1 MRKTKRIRA
10 RGKQGAE
17 LNAATKRAIREVQSR
32 VGLETFETVSDW
44 AKTVRKIAS
53 SSVERTRRK

>member
-1 MRKTKRIRA
+1 MRKTKIVNA
-10 RGKQGAE
+10 RKQGPE

-44 AKTVRKIAS
+44 AKIVRKIAS
-53 SSVERTRRK
+53 RSVERTRRK